1 MKKSTI
7 IIITVVVVLVIAIG
21 GYFMN
26 GHSQRATLK
35 TALNISE
42 LPGSL
47 KILDYSDQG
56 VSTFRAEYYLSV
68 APGQFD
74 ELVKGRKYDVGP
86 ASNDDLIRYATGSPG
101 AGFVPVVLCRWGTGK
116 NRTIIYTNITK
127 SLVYVIWD
135 AN

>member
-7 IIITVVVVLVIAIG
+7 IIIVIIVVVIISTG

-26 GHSQRATLK
+26 GYSQKGTLK
-35 TALNISE
+35 TALNISN
-42 LPGSL
+42 LPKSL

-56 VSTFRAEYYLSV
+56 VSTFRAEYYLSID
-68 APGQFD
+68 PGQFD
-74 ELVKGRKYDVGP
+74 ELVKGRKYEVRA
-86 ASNDDLIRYATGSPG
+86 ASNDDLVQYATGSPG
-101 AGFVPVVLCRWGTGK
+101 SQFVPVALCKWATEK
-116 NRTIIYTNITK
+116 NRTIIYTNISK

>member
-7 IIITVVVVLVIAIG
+7 IIITVVVVLAVAVG

-26 GHSQRATLK
+26 GHSQRSTLK
-35 TALNISE
+35 TALNLSE

-47 KILDYSDQG
+47 KILNYSDQG
-56 VSTFRAEYYLSV
+56 VSTFRAEYYLSI

-74 ELVKGRKYDVGP
+74 ELLKGRKYEVGP
-86 ASNDDLIRYATGSPG
+86 ASNDDLIRYATGSPES
-101 AGFVPVVLCRWGTGK
+101 AFVPVVLCRWGTEK

-135 AN
+135 DN